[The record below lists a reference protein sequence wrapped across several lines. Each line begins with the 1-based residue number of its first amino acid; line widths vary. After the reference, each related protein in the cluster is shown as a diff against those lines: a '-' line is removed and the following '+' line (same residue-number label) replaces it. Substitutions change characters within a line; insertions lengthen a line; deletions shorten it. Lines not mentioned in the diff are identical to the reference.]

1 MYIFPSRKMRMLYR
15 RLPIARL
22 AFITLGIFFTT
33 ATIVFARHNAAP
45 AKNSTSKIAEIK
57 PSPKKI
63 AKHTQETPTPKPTKK
78 VTPSSTPTPVITVKG
93 LGGIKT
99 EIISSPTTIPQN
111 VSLTTPTLS
120 PTIAPT
126 APPPTNN
133 ATGSLL
139 DQVNAYRASQ
149 GLGAVQSSGE
159 TCNFASTRVQE
170 IMSNFSHDGFNSR
183 LSGNTLPYARWSA
196 VTENIAQTSNPQN
209 VVPMW
214 INSPG
219 HAANMRADTPYV
231 CIQQNG
237 DFYAYEGMKP

>member
-22 AFITLGIFFTT
+22 AFLTIGIFFTA
-33 ATIVFARHNAAP
+33 ATIVFAQHNAAP
-45 AKNSTSKIAEIK
+45 SENSTPKIAEIK

-63 AKHTQETPTPKPTKK
+63 AQHTQTTPTPKPTKK
-78 VTPSSTPTPVITVKG
+78 VNPSFTPTPIISDKG
-93 LGGIKT
+93 IGGLILSPT
-99 EIISSPTTIPQN
+99 PLTSSPTP
-111 VSLTTPTLS
+111 TTSNS
-120 PTIAPT
+120 PTILPTTAPT
-126 APPPTNN
+126 SPPPSNN
-133 ATGSLL
+133 ATGSIL

-149 GLGAVQSSGE
+149 GLGPVQSNSE
-159 TCNFASTRVQE
+159 TCNFATTRAQE
-170 IMSNFSHDGFNSR
+170 IISNFSHDGFNSR
-183 LSGNTLPYARWSA
+183 LSSNTLPYAHWSA

-237 DFYAYEGMKP
+237 NYYAYEGMKP